1 MESIATAWEDRT
13 TRRRSDSGVD
23 ATARKVATGLGW
35 FSIGLGAAELFA
47 SSRVATLIGARRDRR
62 GQRTLQLL
70 GAREFAAGLGIL
82 LHGHSGWL
90 WSRVIGD
97 VMDLAVLGHGFTERK
112 TNRFR
117 LAMAAAA
124 VAGVMLL
131 DAKAARQLGRRT
143 T

>member
-1 MESIATAWEDRT
+1 
-13 TRRRSDSGVD
+13 
-23 ATARKVATGLGW
+23 
-35 FSIGLGAAELFA
+35 
-47 SSRVATLIGARRDRR
+47 
-62 GQRTLQLL
+62 
-70 GAREFAAGLGIL
+70 
-82 LHGHSGWL
+82 
-90 WSRVIGD
+90 VIGD